1 MNLRTR
7 LIRAAEAIEWDTY
20 VRNHPD
26 ATLYHLYGW
35 KNVIESTYGHRTCYL
50 VAENADS
57 TAPRSIYGILPLVHM
72 KHIVFGNQL
81 ISIPFF
87 DMAGILA
94 DSPEAEQALLSEAI
108 RMGCKLKANTI
119 ELRQA
124 KPLLFSNPPILL
136 KSKNQEPPQPSEGS
150 SQQAVLGGL
159 PLSVKSHK
167 VRMIL
172 ELPNSSEELMK
183 SFKSKFRTKIKK
195 ALKNGLEAKIGRGK
209 LLEDF
214 YKVFLVNMRDL
225 GSPVHSPKLI
235 RSVLEEFPGEA
246 NLAIVYKEGQPIA
259 GGMMVGFHTI
269 LENPW
274 ASALKQYA
282 RLRPNTLLY
291 WTMLEHACNHG
302 YRYFDFGRST
312 PGEGTFIFKEQWGAK
327 PEPLH
332 WHYICP
338 KGNPSDAGRT
348 DKSKFERAIQYW
360 QKLPVPVTRIIG
372 PMIRKHI
379 GL

>member
-1 MNLRTR
+1 
-7 LIRAAEAIEWDTY
+7 
-20 VRNHPD
+20 
-26 ATLYHLYGW
+26 LYGW
-35 KNVIESTYGHRTCYL
+35 KKIIENTYGHKTYYL
-50 VAENADS
+50 VAESVDS
-57 TAPRSIYGILPLVHM
+57 ASPPSICGILPLVHM
-72 KHIVFGNQL
+72 KHILFGNRL
-81 ISIPFF
+81 ISVPFF

-108 RMGCKLKANTI
+108 RLAGKLKANTV
-119 ELRQA
+119 ELRQT
-124 KPLLFSNPPILL
+124 KPFAFSPPSSPM
-136 KSKNQEPPQPSEGS
+136 KPMNQESPQHSARRTSHLKPSAQS
-150 SQQAVLGGL
+150 
-159 PLSVKSHK
+159 LSVKSHK

-172 ELPNSSEELMK
+172 ELPDSSEKLMT

-195 ALKNGLEAKIGRGK
+195 TFKNGLEAKIGRSK
-209 LLEDF
+209 LLDDF

-235 RSVLEEFPGEA
+235 QSVLEEYPGKA
-246 NLAIVYKEGQPIA
+246 NLVIVYKEGEPIA
-259 GGMMVGFHTI
+259 GGMMVGFHNI

-291 WTMLEHACNHG
+291 WTMLDYACNNG

-312 PGEGTFIFKEQWGAK
+312 PGEGTFVFKEQWGAK
-327 PEPLH
+327 PEFLH
-332 WHYICP
+332 WHYVP
-338 KGNPSDAGRT
+338 LKGKPSDTEST
-348 DKSKFERAIQYW
+348 DKSNFERAIHYW
-360 QKLPVPVTRIIG
+360 QKLPVPVTRIVG